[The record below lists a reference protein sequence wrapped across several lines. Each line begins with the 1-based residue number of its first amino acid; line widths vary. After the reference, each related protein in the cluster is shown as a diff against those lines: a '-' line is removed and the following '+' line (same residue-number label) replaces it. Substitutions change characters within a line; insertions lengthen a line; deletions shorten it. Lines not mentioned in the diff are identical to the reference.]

1 MTDEET
7 TAGATAWQQ
16 RGSSFGDGVDAY
28 ETTRPG
34 YPVESVRWIL
44 GTEAR
49 DVLDLGAGTGLLT
62 RVLAAEG
69 HRTRAVEPDAAMR
82 ARITATAPGAVALAG
97 SAEKIPLPDACLDAV
112 LVSHAYHW
120 FDPAPAHAEI
130 ARVLRP
136 GGVLATL
143 WNLRDEEVP
152 WSAALS
158 GILAD
163 EDTGTDP
170 RTPAAIML
178 HGALRALR
186 TQDAEWL
193 TGWLRDPAFGPE
205 FGAVEQGFFPHSETK
220 TIDSLVTLIKSRS
233 YYLTSSPER
242 RREIE
247 ERIRELATV
256 HPELKSGNTFEL
268 PYVTVVFTTV
278 RN

>member
-1 MTDEET
+1 MTDEES
-7 TAGATAWQQ
+7 TAGTTAWQQ

-44 GTEAR
+44 GAEPK

-82 ARITATAPGAVALAG
+82 ARITATAPGAEALAG
-97 SAEKIPLPDACLDAV
+97 SAEDIPLPDACLDAV

-178 HGALRALR
+178 HGALKALR
-186 TQDAEWL
+186 AQDSAWL
-193 TGWLRDPAFGPE
+193 TGWLRDPSFGPE
-205 FGAVEQGFFPHSETK
+205 FGAVEQGFFPHSEAK

-233 YYLTSSPER
+233 YYLTYTTDR
-242 RREIE
+242 RRELDD
-247 ERIRELATV
+247 RIRELAPL
-256 HPELKSGNTFEL
+256 HPEL
-268 PYVTVVFTTV
+268 
-278 RN
+278 